1 MLPSWLTEE
10 YIQKALQDFLKD
22 PKLRVQ
28 KVWAKPA
35 TEKGENFVGVMTRVY
50 VDFVQGDGSEQKKSY
65 ILKQAAKLFE
75 EYDVYNRELEMYDVV
90 LPKMAKILREADF
103 NEKLMAEAIIVD
115 RERTIMILE
124 DLAPL
129 RYTNADRLV
138 LDMLAKFHASA
149 IILNQREPDLLSRNY
164 ESHFF
169 SRGKKG
175 YAEVFVGLFRAF
187 IRYVKTKPTLR
198 TRYADKLE
206 DIIGNL
212 MGYAA
217 RSDLQTLVHGDCWTT
232 NVMYLHD
239 DEGNPTTVLPI
250 DFQFSSWTSPV
261 VDLHYFFSTSLKID
275 VLAKE
280 TELVQYHYYA
290 LKRTLEALSYKGPRL
305 RAYCKDDGLKVLKI
319 WAKPATGKGENFVG
333 IMTRIHVD
341 YQLDDGS
348 EHKKSF
354 IVKQALPE
362 DVPQAKVFFEY
373 DLYTREMDMY
383 EFLKELLAEAGLE
396 GKLTADAIAVDRQY
410 STMILEDLAPYMY
423 VNADR
428 VKMLD
433 LAHTKLTVEMLAKF
447 HAAAT
452 ILRQRHPELLTKEV
466 YLGMF
471 RAFLKFI
478 NGHSSLKQSYGA
490 KLEKLIPHIMEYGAR
505 VYDVAEG
512 DLQTLNHGDCWSTN
526 IMFQYDEAGIPQTVQ
541 LYFTAIDLHY
551 FFTTSLREEVRNK
564 ESELVEHHYNA
575 LKANLERFS
584 YQGPFPSLQ
593 EYQLQFERRRFMS
606 LMAHLF
612 KPFMIYNGSEETSDF
627 SSLYKETPEGLR
639 FQKSVYESEVV
650 LRSATKLL
658 AILDSK
664 GLLDLQ

>member
-1 MLPSWLTEE
+1 MLPTWLTEE
-10 YIQKALQDFLKD
+10 YLQ
-22 PKLRVQ
+22 
-28 KVWAKPA
+28 
-35 TEKGENFVGVMTRVY
+35 
-50 VDFVQGDGSEQKKSY
+50 
-65 ILKQAAKLFE
+65 
-75 EYDVYNRELEMYDVV
+75 
-90 LPKMAKILREADF
+90 
-103 NEKLMAEAIIVD
+103 
-115 RERTIMILE
+115 
-124 DLAPL
+124 
-129 RYTNADRLV
+129 
-138 LDMLAKFHASA
+138 
-149 IILNQREPDLLSRNY
+149 
-164 ESHFF
+164 
-169 SRGKKG
+169 
-175 YAEVFVGLFRAF
+175 
-187 IRYVKTKPTLR
+187 
-198 TRYADKLE
+198 
-206 DIIGNL
+206 
-212 MGYAA
+212 
-217 RSDLQTLVHGDCWTT
+217 
-232 NVMYLHD
+232 
-239 DEGNPTTVLPI
+239 
-250 DFQFSSWTSPV
+250 
-261 VDLHYFFSTSLKID
+261 
-275 VLAKE
+275 
-280 TELVQYHYYA
+280 
-290 LKRTLEALSYKGPRL
+290 PRL
-305 RAYCKDDGLKVLKI
+305 RAYYKDDGLKVLKI

-341 YQLDDGS
+341 YQLGDGS
-348 EHKKSF
+348 EQKKSF

-383 EFLKELLAEAGLE
+383 EFVLPKLKELLAEAGLV

-410 STMILEDLAPYMY
+410 STMILEDLAPYKY

-447 HAAAT
+447 HAAAI
-452 ILRQRHPELLTKEV
+452 ILKQRHPELLTKCFSTHFFSRDKKAYTEV
-466 YLGMF
+466 YLGIF
-471 RAFLKFI
+471 KVFLKFI
-478 NGHSSLKQSYGA
+478 NGHPNLKQSYGA
-490 KLEKLIPHIMEYGAR
+490 KLEKLWPHIMEYGAR

-512 DLQTLNHGDCWSTN
+512 ELQTLNHGDCWTTN
-526 IMFQYDEAGIPQTVQ
+526 IMFQYDEAGIPQTVV
-541 LYFTAIDLHY
+541 AIDFQFSNCTSPANDLHY

-564 ESELVEHHYNA
+564 EPELVEHHYNT

-584 YQGPFPSLQ
+584 YQGMFPSLQ